1 MSSDLQSSRG
11 MVLIAEDEPMILFDT
26 ADTVERAGF
35 EVVVAGD
42 AAEAIAVLETHD
54 NIRVM
59 FTDVNMPGSMDGQ
72 KLAHVVRGRWQS
84 IKIIVT
90 TGYGHIAADEL
101 PAGGLLIA
109 KPYNAETL
117 VRALTRATQ

>member
-1 MSSDLQSSRG
+1 
-11 MVLIAEDEPMILFDT
+11 
-26 ADTVERAGF
+26 
-35 EVVVAGD
+35 
-42 AAEAIAVLETHD
+42 
-54 NIRVM
+54 
-59 FTDVNMPGSMDGQ
+59 MDGL
-72 KLAHVVRGRWQS
+72 KLAHVMRGRWQS

-101 PAGGLLIA
+101 PAGGLVLIA